1 MGLDLAVQP
10 KGLTE
15 VNFLKRYD
23 VDEQATF
30 HRSHPR
36 AKNDADLNRYKP
48 VAKKLRNLLARQEHL
63 RWTANQITKG
73 YIPMS
78 KEEMLASNS
87 YVDHHMK
94 KDARLT
100 SFEGLFDLHYYLV
113 HNLSFTFS
121 DADVVYPFFHTMDH
135 LYDILK
141 NTPFQV
147 VDKIDEKNNQ
157 TVELTILEPSSVNSK
172 IK

>member
-1 MGLDLAVQP
+1 
-10 KGLTE
+10 
-15 VNFLKRYD
+15 
-23 VDEQATF
+23 
-30 HRSHPR
+30 
-36 AKNDADLNRYKP
+36 
-48 VAKKLRNLLARQEHL
+48 
-63 RWTANQITKG
+63 
-73 YIPMS
+73 
-78 KEEMLASNS
+78 
-87 YVDHHMK
+87 MK

-100 SFEGLFDLHYYLV
+100 SFEGLFDLHHYLV

-157 TVELTILEPSSVNSK
+157 TVELTILEPNSVNSK